1 MEILSGGKLNVCI
14 HSNGVLV
21 VELKKKMETG
31 CFPLL
36 SFGVFSS
43 SLEADHTLQNSLL

>member
-21 VELKKKMETG
+21 VELKKKWKLAVSLYCHLG
-31 CFPLL
+31 SFP
-36 SFGVFSS
+36 
-43 SLEADHTLQNSLL
+43 AP